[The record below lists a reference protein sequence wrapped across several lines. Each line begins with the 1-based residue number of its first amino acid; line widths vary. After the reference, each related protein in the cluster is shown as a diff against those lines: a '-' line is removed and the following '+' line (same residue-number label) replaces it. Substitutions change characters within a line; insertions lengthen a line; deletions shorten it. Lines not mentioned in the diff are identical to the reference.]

1 MSGRRGSSVLEGL
14 LAAAIGLLVLCAVAA
29 ALAGGSRALVR
40 GGAQAEASD
49 TAALATEA
57 FLFDVRRAGHDPA
70 AASVTPI
77 LTARAD
83 RLVIESDLDGSGGID
98 ASSAEHVTWICN
110 AASQRL
116 SRVLGAQSLPL
127 ADGAVGCAFSY
138 LDGAGAPLVPPATGL
153 DAPTRARIALVAL
166 DLRLRPRGG
175 GNVHRSVAV
184 ALRGRS

>member
-1 MSGRRGSSVLEGL
+1 MSTCRGSSAIEAL
-14 LAAAIGLLVLCAVAA
+14 LAAAIGLLVLCAVSA
-29 ALAGGSRALVR
+29 ALASGARALVR
-40 GGAQAEASD
+40 GGARAEASD
-49 TAALATEA
+49 TAALAAEA

-70 AASVTPI
+70 AVNVTPVT
-77 LTARAD
+77 LAQAD
-83 RLVIESDLDGSGGID
+83 RMVIESDLDGSGGID

-110 AASQRL
+110 GASQRL

-138 LDGAGAPLVPPATGL
+138 LDGSGAPLGPSTGL
-153 DAPTRARIALVAL
+153 DAASRARIALVIL

-175 GNVHRSVAV
+175 GGHVQRSLAV